1 VIFPRAR
8 PPRGDTDRRQHRQA
22 AGTGAGPI
30 KRRDR
35 FGRIASESSRAYRFR
50 VKEKPKRIAI
60 TLSASF
66 LKGVDE
72 WRRKQR
78 DRPSR
83 AVAIQRLAERGG
95 LAGGTRLPRKG
106 SRRKAAEMAEREIEG
121 LGDQAASNEER
132 ARRSRRLIQG
142 PREFR
147 DIRANRAKTKA
158 KTED

>member
-1 VIFPRAR
+1 M
-8 PPRGDTDRRQHRQA
+8 
-22 AGTGAGPI
+22 
-30 KRRDR
+30 
-35 FGRIASESSRAYRFR
+35 
-50 VKEKPKRIAI
+50 KETAKRIAI
-60 TLSASF
+60 TLTASF

-95 LAGGTRLPRKG
+95 LGGSTSLPRKG

-132 ARRSRRLIQG
+132 ARRKRRLIKG

-147 DIRANRAKTKA
+147 EIREKLS

>member
-1 VIFPRAR
+1 M
-8 PPRGDTDRRQHRQA
+8 
-22 AGTGAGPI
+22 
-30 KRRDR
+30 
-35 FGRIASESSRAYRFR
+35 
-50 VKEKPKRIAI
+50 KEKPKRTAI

-95 LAGGTRLPRKG
+95 LAGSISLPPKG
-106 SRRKAAEMAEREIEG
+106 STRKAAEMAEREIEG

-132 ARRSRRLIQG
+132 ARRKRRLIQG

-147 DIRANRAKTKA
+147 DIRGNLSKT
-158 KTED
+158 DD

>member
-1 VIFPRAR
+1 
-8 PPRGDTDRRQHRQA
+8 
-22 AGTGAGPI
+22 
-30 KRRDR
+30 
-35 FGRIASESSRAYRFR
+35 
-50 VKEKPKRIAI
+50 VKEKSKRIAI
-60 TLSASF
+60 ALSASF

-72 WRRKQR
+72 WRRRQR

-83 AVAIQRLAERGG
+83 AAAIQRLAERGG
-95 LAGGTRLPRKG
+95 LARGTRSPRKG
-106 SRRKAAEMAEREIEG
+106 SLRKAAEMAEREIEG

>member
-1 VIFPRAR
+1 M
-8 PPRGDTDRRQHRQA
+8 
-22 AGTGAGPI
+22 
-30 KRRDR
+30 
-35 FGRIASESSRAYRFR
+35 
-50 VKEKPKRIAI
+50 KEKPKRIAI

-66 LKGVDE
+66 VKGVDQ

-95 LAGGTRLPRKG
+95 LARSRSLPRKG
-106 SRRKAAEMAEREIEG
+106 SLRKAAEMAEREIEG
-121 LGDQAASNEER
+121 LGDRAASSEER
-132 ARRSRRLIQG
+132 ARRTRRLIQG

-147 DIRANRAKTKA
+147 DIRANRP